1 MLLNIFAD
9 LYVLDSSAV
18 ELRSVISILQLF
30 NSQYLVSAITR
41 NQTILLLLQPEIMEV
56 AKVTAGTMKYVNI
69 ICI

>member
-1 MLLNIFAD
+1 VLLNIFAD